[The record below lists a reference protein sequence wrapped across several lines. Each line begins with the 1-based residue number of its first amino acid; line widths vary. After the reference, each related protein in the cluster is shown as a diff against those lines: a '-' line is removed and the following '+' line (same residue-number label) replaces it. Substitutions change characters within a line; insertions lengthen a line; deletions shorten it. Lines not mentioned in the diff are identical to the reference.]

1 MKRKNSGKIPEN
13 AIEESVEDELNE
25 SEDELNGSEEEL
37 NESDDELN
45 GSEEELNESEDD
57 LNGSEDELN
66 ESDEEIN
73 ADESDGEINAD
84 ESEEIEEEYDLE
96 ASATDSD
103 ENESDNDSKN
113 DSNQVVETQTKSKSD
128 LIREEVLQ
136 RYQERKG
143 KQLYIRFPH
152 KIPETEESLEEKVK
166 EFAPLAVKVHKPRQ
180 RHARFCL
187 VDFATNEDRDST
199 LKKLKK
205 AIKSGDLEKYVVN
218 IPRTE
223 SENFVNELAERKIK
237 SIENKKA
244 KNRLK
249 SASKK
254 ALVQKNFT
262 SSIIVF
268 NLPETTSLVQLQELF
283 PNAVDIQIKAGK
295 GKLYKGKSIGAIT
308 LPTPMDARKALK
320 NTFSLRGNKLIVKFD
335 NQRIKKKYKSKV
347 LSNKNSNKDDVENE
361 SEPQNKKPKL
371 MTSDASS
378 IKVEKKEKTAK
389 KVGKKI
395 VKKQIKK

>member
-1 MKRKNSGKIPEN
+1 MKRKNSGKITEN
-13 AIEESVEDELNE
+13 TIEESAEDELNE
-25 SEDELNGSEEEL
+25 SEEE
-37 NESDDELN
+37 NS
-45 GSEEELNESEDD
+45 
-57 LNGSEDELN
+57 
-66 ESDEEIN
+66 
-73 ADESDGEINAD
+73 ADEND
-84 ESEEIEEEYDLE
+84 EMSEIEDEYDLE

-103 ENESDNDSKN
+103 ENESENDSEN
-113 DSNQVVETQTKSKSD
+113 DSNQDVETQTKSKSE
-128 LIREEVLQ
+128 LIREQVLQ

-152 KIPETEESLEEKVK
+152 KIPETEQALEEKVK

-218 IPRTE
+218 VPRTE

-237 SIENKKA
+237 SFENKKT

-249 SASKK
+249 NASKK

-262 SSIIVF
+262 SSIIVY
-268 NLPETTSLVQLQELF
+268 NLPETASLVQLQELF

-295 GKLYKGKSIGAIT
+295 GKLNKGKSIGAIT
-308 LPTPMDARKALK
+308 LPTTLDARKAIK
-320 NTFSLRGNKLIVKFD
+320 NELSLCGNKLIIKFD
-335 NQRIKKKYKSKV
+335 NQKITRKRKSKV
-347 LSNKNSNKDDVENE
+347 PLNKNNNKGDMEMETQPN
-361 SEPQNKKPKL
+361 SKKPK
-371 MTSDASS
+371 
-378 IKVEKKEKTAK
+378 
-389 KVGKKI
+389 
-395 VKKQIKK
+395 